1 MTKLPI
7 NAIELREKTIRKDE
21 REKVLNEVE
30 RKILE
35 KQEIILEGH
44 IPAVWSNDIQN
55 IFKELHKDGE
65 P

>member
-7 NAIELREKTIRKDE
+7 NAIELREKIIRKDE